1 MMEEDVTLAFM
12 DESGF
17 NTTPHVRRT
26 WAPVGQTPSFRH
38 PFTWHKLSVISTV
51 TSKGQLYFRIHQ
63 KKSVNTVDIINFIRQ
78 MLTQIEGK
86 IILYLDGLPQHK
98 TKKMKKFLSKHDRL
112 EVRRLPAYSP
122 DMNPDEG
129 VWSYVKVKM
138 LPNLSIKTAEDLEKK
153 VKSSFHK
160 LQRRKDLII
169 SFLLHAELPWDEKT
183 RNTLY
188 STYKAQ

>member
-1 MMEEDVTLAFM
+1 MTEEDVTLVFM

-17 NTTPHVRRT
+17 NTTPHVSRT
-26 WAPVGQTPSFRH
+26 WALIGQTPSFIH
-38 PFTWHKLSVISTV
+38 PFTWHKLSVISVV
-51 TSKGQLYFRIHQ
+51 TTKGQLFFRIHQ
-63 KKSVNTVDIINFIRQ
+63 KKSVSTVDIINFIRQ
-78 MLTQIEGK
+78 MLTQIDGK

-98 TKKMKKFLSKHDRL
+98 TKKLKKFLAKHERL

-138 LPNLSIKTAEDLEKK
+138 LPNLSIKTAKDLKKK

-160 LQRRKDLII
+160 LQKRKDLVI
-169 SFLLHAELPWDEKT
+169 SFLLHAELPWEEET
-183 RNTLY
+183 RRMLY
-188 STYKAQ
+188 SRYKAQ